1 MDGLLVVFFLKGIGV
16 GLLIAIPVG
25 PVGVLC
31 VRRTI
36 FEGRLF
42 GFMSGLGAASADT
55 VFGIIAGF
63 GLTVI
68 RDWLLGWQAELR
80 AAGGLFLLWIGIAGW
95 RRRAVATARPSRSAN
110 DLLGAY
116 LTTFAL
122 TISNPVTILT
132 FIGIFAALGF
142 SGHEATLA
150 RAAML
155 VAGVFSGSLLW
166 WAGLSLGAGLF
177 RERFTE
183 RHLLWI
189 NRGSGLIL
197 SVSGLLL
204 LASLAF
210 ENGGWLVNS
219 PSDEHGPQDPRDR

>member
-1 MDGLLVVFFLKGIGV
+1 VENLLVTFFLKGVGV
-16 GLLIAIPVG
+16 GLVIAVPVG

-68 RDWLLGWQAELR
+68 SDWLLGWLDWLR
-80 AAGGLFLLWIGIAGW
+80 AAGGLFLLWIGIAAL
-95 RRRAVATARPSRSAN
+95 RKNVVATARPSRSAH

-122 TISNPVTILT
+122 TLSNPVTILA
-132 FIGIFAALGF
+132 FLGVFAALGF
-142 SGHEATLA
+142 SGHAATLA

-155 VAGVFSGSLLW
+155 VAGVLAGSLAW
-166 WAGLSLGAGLF
+166 WAGLSLGTGLF

-183 RHLLWI
+183 RHLVWL
-189 NRGSGLIL
+189 NRGSGAIL
-197 SVSGLLL
+197 TLSGVLLL
-204 LASLAF
+204 MSLAF
-210 ENGGWLVNS
+210 ENGG
-219 PSDEHGPQDPRDR
+219 

>member
-1 MDGLLVVFFLKGIGV
+1 VEDLLVKFFLKGVGV
-16 GLLIAIPVG
+16 GLVIAVPVG

-68 RDWLLGWQAELR
+68 SDWLLGWQNWLR
-80 AAGGLFLLWIGIAGW
+80 AAGGLFLLWIGVTAL
-95 RRRAVATARPSRSAN
+95 RKHAVATARPTRSAN
-110 DLLGAY
+110 NLMGAY

-122 TISNPVTILT
+122 TISNPVTILA
-132 FIGIFAALGF
+132 FLGVFAALGF
-142 SGHEATLA
+142 SGHEATLG

-155 VAGVFSGSLLW
+155 VAGVLSGSLVW
-166 WAGLSLGAGLF
+166 WAGLSLGTGLF
-177 RERFTE
+177 RRRFTE
-183 RHLLWI
+183 RHLIWL

-197 SVSGLLL
+197 AVSGLLL

-210 ENGGWLVNS
+210 ENGG
-219 PSDEHGPQDPRDR
+219 

>member
-1 MDGLLVVFFLKGIGV
+1 VENLLVTFFLKGVGV
-16 GLLIAIPVG
+16 GLVIAVPVG

-55 VFGIIAGF
+55 VFGVIAGF
-63 GLTVI
+63 GLTVVS
-68 RDWLLGWQAELR
+68 DWLLGWQDWLR
-80 AAGGLFLLWIGIAGW
+80 AAGGLFLLWIGLAAL
-95 RRRAVATARPSRSAN
+95 RKRVVATARPARSAH

-122 TISNPVTILT
+122 TISNPVTILA
-132 FIGIFAALGF
+132 FLGVFAALGF

-155 VAGVFSGSLLW
+155 VGGVLAGSLLW
-166 WAGLSLGAGLF
+166 WAGLSLGTGLF
-177 RERFTE
+177 RDRFTE
-183 RHLLWI
+183 RHLVWL
-189 NRGSGLIL
+189 NRASGLIL
-197 SVSGLLL
+197 AVSGLLL

-210 ENGGWLVNS
+210 ENAG
-219 PSDEHGPQDPRDR
+219 

>member
-1 MDGLLVVFFLKGIGV
+1 VDDLLATFFLKGLGV
-16 GLLIAIPVG
+16 GLVIAVPVG

-42 GFMSGLGAASADT
+42 GFMSGLGAASADA
-55 VFGIIAGF
+55 VFGVIAGF

-68 RDWLLGWQAELR
+68 SDWLLGWQDWLR
-80 AAGGLFLLWIGIAGW
+80 AAGGLFLLWIGVAAL
-95 RRRAVATARPSRSAN
+95 RKRVPATARPARSAH
-110 DLLGAY
+110 DLVGAY

-122 TISNPVTILT
+122 TISNPVTILA
-132 FIGIFAALGF
+132 FLGVFAALGF
-142 SGHEATLA
+142 SGHQATLA

-155 VAGVFSGSLLW
+155 VAGVLVGSLLW
-166 WAGLSLGAGLF
+166 WAGLSLGTGLF

-183 RHLLWI
+183 RHLVWL

-197 SVSGLLL
+197 TVSGLLL

-210 ENGGWLVNS
+210 ENAG
-219 PSDEHGPQDPRDR
+219 

>member
-1 MDGLLVVFFLKGIGV
+1 VESLLVTFFLKGVGV
-16 GLLIAIPVG
+16 GLVIAVPVG

-68 RDWLLGWQAELR
+68 SDWLLGWQDWLR
-80 AAGGLFLLWIGIAGW
+80 ATGGLFLLWIGLAALRKRVI
-95 RRRAVATARPSRSAN
+95 VTARPARSAN
-110 DLLGAY
+110 NLFGAY

-122 TISNPVTILT
+122 TISNPVTILA
-132 FIGIFAALGF
+132 FLGVFAALGF
-142 SGHEATLA
+142 SGHEATLP

-155 VAGVFSGSLLW
+155 VAGVLSGSLAW
-166 WAGLSLGAGLF
+166 WAGLSLGTGLF
-177 RERFTE
+177 RRRFTE
-183 RHLLWI
+183 RHLVWL

-197 SVSGLLL
+197 AISGLLL

-210 ENGGWLVNS
+210 EIGG
-219 PSDEHGPQDPRDR
+219 